1 MNPEHETERVRVV
14 KPQVQNNT
22 SRVDEF
28 VADHDF
34 QPTVSQCLNFATKLE
49 SELAEARE
57 QHRLSSVCRELR
69 WQRDRLAEALRN
81 AIRDWESLLKCED
94 FCQCSGRL
102 AVAKMKQVLAAVKG
116 GNEL

>member
-34 QPTVSQCLNFATKLE
+34 QPTVSQCLNLATKLE

-57 QHRLSSVCRELR
+57 QYRLSSVCRELR
-69 WQRDRLAEALRN
+69 WQRDRLAAVVQEILDEVGDAYLACKDEAR
-81 AIRDWESLLKCED
+81 E
-94 FCQCSGRL
+94 
-102 AVAKMKQVLAAVKG
+102 VLAAVKG
-116 GNEL
+116 GDEP